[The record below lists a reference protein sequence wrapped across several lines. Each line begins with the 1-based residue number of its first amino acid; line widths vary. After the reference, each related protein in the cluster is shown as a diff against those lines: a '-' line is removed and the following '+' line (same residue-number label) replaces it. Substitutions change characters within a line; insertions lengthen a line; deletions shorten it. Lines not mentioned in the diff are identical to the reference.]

1 MREGDRERELCEW
14 GEILFWKTFFLMN
27 ENIIRFENKQLN
39 LKIKKKNKQKKKSSN
54 VIYSQTIDFYIM
66 QKEKKKKINALII
79 IEYIMNIYLTMHL
92 ITFYYYKIQVSRET
106 QNN

>member
-1 MREGDRERELCEW
+1 
-14 GEILFWKTFFLMN
+14 
-27 ENIIRFENKQLN
+27 
-39 LKIKKKNKQKKKSSN
+39 
-54 VIYSQTIDFYIM
+54 M
-66 QKEKKKKINALII
+66 QKEKKKKFNALII